1 MVVNR
6 DSCEELWLFFKSLG
20 QLYKTNLSEQNQ
32 VEVEAICRIKD
43 YNVIGSRFVLGNH
56 TDFIKW
62 LGVNVE
68 CICCPQKSNITY
80 LPLPSDR
87 NGCGSSSVLNDT
99 ELPPFQPVF
108 STSYGFEPGLRGF
121 LGGLNVSLS
130 APNNSEVLALL
141 PGPNMDHEVSNT
153 VNDLRLLKGIHNDGC
168 DSDERE
174 SEPLLF
180 PDSTNG
186 FDFGFAQP
194 NLELGSSV
202 SGGFHLGSS
211 SMAHACVNDDSDFN
225 MGPPPKTMRTS

>member
-1 MVVNR
+1 MASMIKTSKINLLICSPLVNIG
-6 DSCEELWLFFKSLG
+6 CKV
-20 QLYKTNLSEQNQ
+20 LSGDE
-32 VEVEAICRIKD
+32 IM
-43 YNVIGSRFVLGNH
+43 RFE
-56 TDFIKW
+56 I
-62 LGVNVE
+62 
-68 CICCPQKSNITY
+68 
-80 LPLPSDR
+80 
-87 NGCGSSSVLNDT
+87 LNDT

-130 APNNSEVLALL
+130 APNNSELLALL

-211 SMAHACVNDDSDFN
+211 SMAHACQVILFN
-225 MGPPPKTMRTS
+225 ASGHHFIIGSYNFFAGTEIPKSFKFNHPNWPSVLLFIQLKHIVQNFSWAPFSTKLPGLVAVK